1 MTNFKDS
8 YIAVVGVSLDSAKY
22 GNKVFSDMVKAG
34 WHVEGI
40 HLGGGEVAGR
50 KLYSSLDELAE
61 VPDIVVTVVPPE
73 VTEKVVQEAI
83 DKGVKHVWMQPGSES
98 EAGIEKAKAAGIEV
112 TYNQCIMI
120 TSGLW

>member
-22 GNKVFSDMVKAG
+22 GNKVFRDMVKAG
-34 WHVEGI
+34 WHVDGI

-50 KLYSSLDELAE
+50 KLFNSLNDLEA
-61 VPDIVVTVVPPE
+61 VPDILVTVVPPQ
-73 VTEKVVQEAI
+73 VTEKVIEEAI
-83 DKGVKHVWMQPGSES
+83 AKGVKHVWMQPGSES
-98 EAGIEKAKAAGIEV
+98 AAAIEKAKAAGIEA